1 MTPVP
6 HFSTATRRDF
16 PPAYTRPLHTT
27 HRAWDRSD
35 AAAPGRCLF
44 RSSHRRRGK
53 ELSHLLSS
61 TQRSFQKFDIVQPG
75 GFFAFHDEVRLH
87 ITGIFAP
94 LKEETGLGVAL
105 SRDAA

>member
-1 MTPVP
+1 
-6 HFSTATRRDF
+6 
-16 PPAYTRPLHTT
+16 
-27 HRAWDRSD
+27 
-35 AAAPGRCLF
+35 
-44 RSSHRRRGK
+44 
-53 ELSHLLSS
+53 LSS